1 MRYNKF
7 YCSILNNRTGH
18 KFYNLETSSPIHT
31 WINTTWTYIILYTYF
46 ILSKDMKKLGKHE
59 RNFCFSSGY
68 KTFTLKW
75 SFTRKELGTL
85 QKTATAN
92 VHGHT
97 CKIMTWKLTI
107 EGTPFRHIG
116 TCWGGL
122 QAKPCQY
129 ICHQYP
135 FI

>member
-1 MRYNKF
+1 
-7 YCSILNNRTGH
+7 
-18 KFYNLETSSPIHT
+18 
-31 WINTTWTYIILYTYF
+31 
-46 ILSKDMKKLGKHE
+46 MKKLGKHE

-97 CKIMTWKLTI
+97 CKIMT
-107 EGTPFRHIG
+107 
-116 TCWGGL
+116 
-122 QAKPCQY
+122 
-129 ICHQYP
+129 
-135 FI
+135 